1 MGHRLHENV
10 RHRNLVMENI
20 MSTNWWLWTVSV
32 ALMACFLAHAG
43 RGICG
48 ETTFTRVDLATQE
61 DHSWGDVQVGDLNG
75 DGNPDIQAGKQW
87 YEGPDWVRHSFGPNP
102 GNIYGTGQC
111 LLYDVDGDGDLD
123 ILGYLAEPYRYC
135 WFENPGPPSTGPW
148 ALHIIA
154 LVRKEGIRKGWP
166 EGKCIV
172 DLDGD
177 GKDELITLEKDCT
190 GVQRAEIPSKPELSA
205 NWKFTQISSTSG
217 HGLAIGDLN
226 EDGRLDIV
234 ADYTWLEQR
243 AGGGWAHH
251 DVPQRPGGHRAT
263 ETTSPLI
270 ADLDGDGD
278 KDLFLPRAHNYGA
291 YWLESSGG
299 SSPNFKLHEVLH
311 DQLPSQFYGAA
322 YGDIDG
328 DGDMDVFGGQCHYSH
343 RDPGESDPPDV
354 FWIESVPSGV
364 SGRVTWVKHQLS
376 TQLKMGRYPSIADLD
391 GDGDM
396 DLVMR
401 PIGFGGYRELEPK
414 AQYDVTIFFQ
424 KRPGALKLGS
434 AEEPCSQLKNLRYWA
449 KNKGSMALLRG
460 LSAESKLAI
469 PRNSAQRI
477 SE

>member
-1 MGHRLHENV
+1 
-10 RHRNLVMENI
+10 

-32 ALMACFLAHAG
+32 ALITCFPAHVG
-43 RGICG
+43 KGICEG
-48 ETTFTRVDLATQE
+48 TMFTRMDLATQE

-75 DGNPDIQAGKQW
+75 DGKPDIQAGQQW
-87 YEGPDWVRHSFGPNP
+87 YEGPDWVRHSLGPNP
-102 GNIYGTGQC
+102 SNIYGTGQC
-111 LLYDVDGDGDLD
+111 LLYDVDRDGDLD

-148 ALHIIA
+148 ALHIIGA
-154 LVRKEGIRKGWP
+154 IRKGGVRKGWP

-190 GVQRAEIPSKPELSA
+190 GTQCAEIPSKPKFSA
-205 NWKFTQISSTSG
+205 NWKFTQISSVGG

-226 EDGRLDIV
+226 EDGRPDIV

-243 AGGGWAHH
+243 AGGGWARH
-251 DVPQRPGGHRAT
+251 DIPQRPGGHRAT

-270 ADLDGDGD
+270 ADMDGDGD

-299 SSPNFKLHEVLH
+299 SNPTFKLHEVLH
-311 DQLPSQFYGAA
+311 DQLPSQFYGVA

-364 SGRVTWVKHQLS
+364 SGKVTWVKHQLS
-376 TQLKMGRYPSIADLD
+376 TQLKMGRCPSIADLD
-391 GDGDM
+391 GDGNM

-424 KRPGALKLGS
+424 RRPGAR
-434 AEEPCSQLKNLRYWA
+434 P
-449 KNKGSMALLRG
+449 
-460 LSAESKLAI
+460 
-469 PRNSAQRI
+469 
-477 SE
+477 